1 MFISDTRELIRHKT
15 SEPNAA
21 LKRKPTFLKFQI
33 FFLSVIVAVVVVVA
47 VVAVVAVVVAVVAA
61 STLVKQNWKKNLTRQ
76 KKSR

>member
-1 MFISDTRELIRHKT
+1 MFISDARELIRHKT

-33 FFLSVIVAVVVVVA
+33 FFLSVIVAVVVVV
-47 VVAVVAVVVAVVAA
+47 VVVVVDVAVVAA

>member
-1 MFISDTRELIRHKT
+1 MFISDARELIRHKT

-33 FFLSVIVAVVVVVA
+33 FFLSVIVAVDVVVV
-47 VVAVVAVVVAVVAA
+47 VVVAVVAA

>member
-1 MFISDTRELIRHKT
+1 MFISDARELIRHKT

-33 FFLSVIVAVVVVVA
+33 FFLSVIVAVVVVV
-47 VVAVVAVVVAVVAA
+47 VVVVVVAVVAA